1 MRKNQNL
8 KIYTRESID
17 ASRLELIR
25 LFDSLQRLVCRVY
38 RLSYESLKE
47 IGETNDDELAV
58 FRVYSNRKIFELLD
72 SRKLEVDNFYSNG
85 TFDITPRMLDIRHY
99 MTFEEFIDTN
109 IRDKYP
115 NACFI
120 DRIYDEPEVIWSRF
134 DDMECKR
141 LITKRRI
148 QSDGQMLDEFIAI
161 VRQAVEA
168 LESIKYKLR
177 YLQFDVDEDF
187 VFNRSE
193 WMVADNIAK
202 AQAEQIELEMSP
214 SEKIR
219 QEIVDS
225 VSTLFTLM
233 HKRFSVDYSQLTVF
247 EDLDSDELID
257 FKLFVDH
264 ELDRLAKKCGLDKSV
279 SYLDYSFRL
288 EPFSLNATDLTSF
301 INFIESNDILYSEL
315 DNYVMNKEIS
325 DKMIQM
331 NQILQSIDGT
341 IRMYKAFDNKFTA
354 FNDRLV
360 KMFND
365 DRRKRAIRRARS
377 KPYEHYIEELEDI
390 AAELERSVGN
400 AQWHLKA
407 IYSIDSMYRQRLK
420 DLTEEDYNEIK
431 DRYELE
437 IDKILEKYDLDK
449 DVIFGTDSFSLR
461 PSNLDISKDMSLQDF
476 VQANIPLRNRST
488 GITETIASCPIDEL
502 RYKIPKILI
511 RRRATKQKTE
521 KDIIALKSVIDIL
534 RNVISEYVRFRSELR
549 ELNRHLL
556 REYRQKCRR

>member
-47 IGETNDDELAV
+47 IGEANDDELTV

-85 TFDITPRMLDIRHY
+85 TFDITPRMLDVRHY
-99 MTFEEFIDTN
+99 MTFEEFIDMN

-134 DDMECKR
+134 EDMERKR
-141 LITKRRI
+141 LITKQRI
-148 QSDGQMLDEFIAI
+148 QSDGQMLDEFIDI

-193 WMVADNIAK
+193 WMTADNIAK
-202 AQAEQIELEMSP
+202 AQTERLELEMLP
-214 SEKIR
+214 AEKIR

-264 ELDRLAKKCGLDKSV
+264 ELDRLAEKCELDKSV
-279 SYLDYSFRL
+279 SYLDDSFRL

-301 INFIESNDILYSEL
+301 INFIESNDMLYSEL
-315 DNYVMNKEIS
+315 DNYVMNQEIS
-325 DKMIQM
+325 DKTIQM
-331 NQILQSIDGT
+331 NQILQSIDGA
-341 IRMYKAFDNKFTA
+341 IRMYKAFDNEFAA
-354 FNDRLV
+354 FNEHLV

-390 AAELERSVGN
+390 AAELIRSVDN
-400 AQWHLKA
+400 VQWHLDA
-407 IYSIDSMYRQRLK
+407 IYSVDSMYPNRVKSLSRSDFL
-420 DLTEEDYNEIK
+420 DFR
-431 DRYELE
+431 DRSEVE
-437 IDKILEKYDLDK
+437 IDKILEKYDLEK
-449 DVIFGTDSFSLR
+449 EVVFGTHSFTLS
-461 PSNLDISKDMSLQDF
+461 PSNINISKDMSLQDF
-476 VQANIPLRNRST
+476 VKANIPLRDRIT
-488 GITETIASCPIDEL
+488 GIAEVIASCPIDEL
-502 RYKIPKILI
+502 RYKIPSTLI
-511 RRRATKQKTE
+511 RRRSTKQKNE
-521 KDIIALKSVIDIL
+521 KDIEALKFVIRTLRSV
-534 RNVISEYVRFRSELR
+534 VRDYSSFRAELR
-549 ELNRHLL
+549 ELNKALL
-556 REYRQKCRR
+556 REYK